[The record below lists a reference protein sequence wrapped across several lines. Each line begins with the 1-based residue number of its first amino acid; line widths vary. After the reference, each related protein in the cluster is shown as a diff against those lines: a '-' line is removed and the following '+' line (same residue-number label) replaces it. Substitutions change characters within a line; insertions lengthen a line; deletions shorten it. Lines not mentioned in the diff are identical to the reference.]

1 MQDDFNEFKT
11 EALVRLKAI
20 ELKIDHAEEN
30 RQEIIKDIEDYRTY
44 IDRELSKLDAKCVYI
59 EQNSPNIG
67 TFKIITT
74 IVIAVCVSIVG
85 IVLGFLR

>member
-1 MQDDFNEFKT
+1 MQDDFIEFKT

-20 ELKIDHAEEN
+20 ELKIDHANED
-30 RQEIIKDIEDYRTY
+30 RDEIKRDLADYRQY
-44 IDRELSKLDAKCVYI
+44 MDRELAKLDNKCIYI
-59 EQNSPNIG
+59 EQNSPNVG

-74 IVIAVCVSIVG
+74 IVIAVCISIVG